1 MQPGLLS
8 TTESSPGVLADGG
21 TALVRLFVFTRPVP
35 QQAPPQWASLL
46 EAERRHDGT
55 VVDWHFSAEAS
66 PADRERLRAWRG
78 GYVTERLIG
87 DVATVR
93 AFIDW
98 ADQRCDVSALHGLRL
113 AEAHFSPHSVMRV
126 ARQASEAA
134 DLCRR
139 LGENGLGLLGGERL
153 GLVRGFVTSGGPVN
167 VLTDRHASVIAS
179 ADGLTVYDDHIAGK
193 FNVTGWREDERGVV
207 ATTAEG
213 EVALGTGHA
222 AHLLQKMAPGYESV
236 TVHPVPLTRIFAELI
251 GFLPEMAREAAN
263 SHTELLAHTSFK
275 PWR

>member
-1 MQPGLLS
+1 MQPGLVS

-21 TALVRLFVFTRPVP
+21 TAVVRLFVFTGPVP
-35 QQAPPQWASLL
+35 QQAPPQFASLL
-46 EAERRHDGT
+46 EPERRNDGT
-55 VVDWHFSAEAS
+55 VVDWHFSADATS
-66 PADRERLRAWRG
+66 ADRERLRAWRS

-93 AFIDW
+93 AFVDW
-98 ADQRCDVSALHGLRL
+98 ADRHCDVSALHGLRL

-126 ARQASEAA
+126 ARQATEAA

-153 GLVRGFVTSGGPVN
+153 GLIRGFVTSGGPVN
-167 VLTDRHASVIAS
+167 VLTDRHASVTAS
-179 ADGLTVYDDHIAGK
+179 VDGLTVDDQVFGK
-193 FNVTGWREDERGVV
+193 LNVTGWREDERGVV
-207 ATTAEG
+207 ATTSEG
-213 EVALGTGHA
+213 EVVLGTGYA
-222 AHLLQKMAPGYESV
+222 ARLLQKMAPGYESV
-236 TVHPVPLTRIFAELI
+236 SVHPVPLTRIFAELI
-251 GFLPEMAREAAN
+251 GFLPEMAREAAY

>member
-8 TTESSPGVLADGG
+8 TTETSPGVLADGG

-35 QQAPPQWASLL
+35 QQAPPQLASLL
-46 EAERRHDGT
+46 EAERRHDGS
-55 VVDWHFSAEAS
+55 VVDWHFRSEAS
-66 PADRERLRAWRG
+66 LADIERLRVWRSS
-78 GYVTERLIG
+78 YVTERLIG

-98 ADQRCDVSALHGLRL
+98 ADRHCDVSALHGLRL
-113 AEAHFSPHSVMRV
+113 AEAHFSPHTVMRV

-153 GLVRGFVTSGGPVN
+153 GLVRGFVISGGPVN
-167 VLTDRHASVIAS
+167 VLTDRHASVTAS
-179 ADGLTVYDDHIAGK
+179 GDGLTVHDNIAGK

-207 ATTAEG
+207 ATTPKG
-213 EVALGTGHA
+213 EVTLRNGHA
-222 AHLLQKMAPGYESV
+222 ARLLQKMAPGYESV

>member
-8 TTESSPGVLADGG
+8 TTETSPGVLADGG

-35 QQAPPQWASLL
+35 QQAPPQLASLL
-46 EAERRHDGT
+46 EAERRHDGS
-55 VVDWHFSAEAS
+55 VVDWHLRAEVS
-66 PADRERLRAWRG
+66 LADLERLRVWRS

-98 ADQRCDVSALHGLRL
+98 ADRHCDVSALHGLRL

-134 DLCRR
+134 DVCRR
-139 LGENGLGLLGGERL
+139 LGESGLGLLGGERL

-167 VLTDRHASVIAS
+167 VLTDRHASVTAS
-179 ADGLTVYDDHIAGK
+179 ADGLTVYDSVAGK

-207 ATTAEG
+207 ATTPEG
-213 EVALGTGHA
+213 EVTLGNGHA
-222 AHLLQKMAPGYESV
+222 ARLLQKMAPGYESV
-236 TVHPVPLTRIFAELI
+236 TVHPVLLTRIFAELI

>member
-1 MQPGLLS
+1 MQPGLVS
-8 TTESSPGVLADGG
+8 TTETSPGVLADGG

-35 QQAPPQWASLL
+35 QQAPPQLASLL
-46 EAERRHDGT
+46 EPERRRDGT
-55 VVDWHFSAEAS
+55 VVDWHFSADAT
-66 PADRERLRAWRG
+66 PADRERLRAWRSS
-78 GYVTERLIG
+78 YVTERLIG

-98 ADQRCDVSALHGLRL
+98 ADRHCDVSALHGLRL

-153 GLVRGFVTSGGPVN
+153 GLIRGFVTSLGPVN
-167 VLTDRHASVIAS
+167 VLTDRHASVIAGVDS
-179 ADGLTVYDDHIAGK
+179 LTVYDNIAGK
-193 FNVTGWREDERGVV
+193 FNVSGWREDERGLV
-207 ATTAEG
+207 ATTPDG
-213 EVALGTGHA
+213 EVALGNGHA

-251 GFLPEMAREAAN
+251 GFLPEMAQEAAN

>member
-1 MQPGLLS
+1 MQPGLVS
-8 TTESSPGVLADGG
+8 TTETSPGVLADGG
-21 TALVRLFVFTRPVP
+21 TAVVRLFVFTRPVP
-35 QQAPPQWASLL
+35 QQAPPQLASLL
-46 EAERRHDGT
+46 EPERRHDGT
-55 VVDWHFSAEAS
+55 VVDWHFSADAT
-66 PADRERLRAWRG
+66 PADRERLRAWRSS
-78 GYVTERLIG
+78 YVAERLIG

-98 ADQRCDVSALHGLRL
+98 ADRHCDVSALHGLRL

-153 GLVRGFVTSGGPVN
+153 GLIRGFVTSLGPVN
-167 VLTDRHASVIAS
+167 VLTDRHASVTAS
-179 ADGLTVYDDHIAGK
+179 TAGLTVYDSIAGK
-193 FNVTGWREDERGVV
+193 SNVTGWREDERGVV
-207 ATTAEG
+207 ATTPDG
-213 EVALGTGHA
+213 EVALDNGHA
-222 AHLLQKMAPGYESV
+222 ARLLQKMAPGYESV